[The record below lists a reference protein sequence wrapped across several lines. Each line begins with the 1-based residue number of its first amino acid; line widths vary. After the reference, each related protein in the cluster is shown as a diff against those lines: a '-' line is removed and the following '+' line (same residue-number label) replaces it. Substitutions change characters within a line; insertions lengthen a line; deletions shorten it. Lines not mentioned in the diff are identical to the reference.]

1 MLPLISVVIPV
12 YNIEKYIAGCLESVI
27 SQSYE
32 NLEIICVDDGSSD
45 QSGKICEEYAL
56 KDSRIK
62 VIHQKNCGQSAAR
75 NTGIQ
80 NSSGEY
86 LSFIDGDDKIKQGTY
101 KKVIDVFNKDVD
113 VVWFGM
119 DIIYEAHEE
128 YRQSDAD
135 YYGLKF
141 TGKQQITD
149 ELLWQSD
156 CSVCNK
162 IFKSK
167 HIKDNNIYFLEGHLY
182 EDALFYWQ
190 IFSIIKNAYYIN
202 DKLYVYHR
210 RQNSTMSRTF
220 EKKENV
226 AIQHIFIMDYL
237 YNFWKKKNLFSQ
249 KKAIFSKLLLQ
260 YFWFAVRNSPDF
272 EKARC
277 VWEMTKRLRD
287 WDIDCSNDNTLSY
300 LKDGKYQI
308 FLGPEKAIT
317 SSPKAKKMKPLERLF
332 CVRREGNH
340 KVVRLF
346 GLKIASKRKKI

>member
-27 SQSYE
+27 SQSYG

-45 QSGKICEEYAL
+45 RSGEICEEYAL

-62 VIHQKNCGQSAAR
+62 VIHQKNRGQSAAR

-80 NSSGEY
+80 NSSGDY
-86 LSFIDGDDKIKQGTY
+86 LSFIDGDDKIKSDTY
-101 KKVIDVFNKDVD
+101 KKAITVFDDDID

-128 YRQSDAD
+128 YRKSDAD

-141 TGKQQITD
+141 TGKQKITD

-202 DKLYVYHR
+202 DKLYIYHR
-210 RQNSTMSRTF
+210 RQDSTMSRTF
-220 EKKENV
+220 EKKENI
-226 AIQHIFIMDYL
+226 AIQHIFILDYL
-237 YNFWKKKNLFSQ
+237 YEFWKHSNLLSKKEL
-249 KKAIFSKLLLQ
+249 IFTKICTT
-260 YFWFAVRNSPDF
+260 YFWLAVRNSPDF

-277 VWEMTKRLRD
+277 VWEMTKRLRA
-287 WDIDCSNDNTLSY
+287 WDIDCSNDNTLSC
-300 LKDGKYQI
+300 LKEGQYQI
-308 FLGPEKAIT
+308 FLGPEKSIQ
-317 SSPKAKKMKPLERLF
+317 SLPKVKKI
-332 CVRREGNH
+332 
-340 KVVRLF
+340 
-346 GLKIASKRKKI
+346 LKIA